1 MIHLNRVNHQNLSNG
16 HSLGFTLAEMII
28 VMGILAIM
36 ATIGTRTYFTER
48 DRLEFS
54 NALIKTMQL
63 VKVVRTYATT
73 SYPIYIDEEDFT
85 RNIVPLNGYGIR
97 AKLDPD
103 TKKFTLTVFANVD
116 TGSGTGLGRYQND
129 NYPQRLDED
138 DIILETY
145 TLPKQIVFRYFYF
158 DDVMKWEVDPDEPE
172 KTGPNAFEATMV
184 FRPPLGDLTLTEA
197 TSPTPMNELGIEFQ
211 NPALE
216 AEGPKKCQ
224 RIKINKV
231 KMFPE
236 LMYESTCQ

>member
-1 MIHLNRVNHQNLSNG
+1 MIHRNQENHRSPPKKQG
-16 HSLGFTLAEMII
+16 LGFTLAEMII

-36 ATIGTRTYFTER
+36 ATMGTRTYFTER
-48 DRLEFS
+48 DRFEFS

-63 VKVVRTYATT
+63 VKAVRTYATT
-73 SYPIYIDEEDFT
+73 SYPIYIDREGFT
-85 RNIVPLNGYGIR
+85 QSIVPLNGYGIR
-97 AKLDPD
+97 ALLDKD

-129 NYPQRLDED
+129 NYPQKLDED

-158 DDVMKWEVDPDEPE
+158 DDVMKWKVDPNEPE
-172 KTGPNAFEATMV
+172 KTGPTAFEATMV
-184 FRPPLGDLTLTEA
+184 FRPPLGELTLMEA
-197 TSPTPMNELGIEFQ
+197 TSSNPMNELGLEFQ

-236 LMYESTCQ
+236 LMYESACQ